1 MKPGILTITLFIFC
15 TIALAAQDEGRVNS
29 IGLSWGM
36 GNLIRQDLVFTP
48 VIHKAWSPV
57 NLAVSYNRSKKLEQ
71 RAYLK
76 FGSYKTSIWEDF
88 TYYWDTP
95 DETEVSAPHQFL
107 VIDLSYSLG
116 KAVYQNDKL
125 KLTVGGRSRNY
136 LHVAYYTY
144 GINWMQHFDYNI
156 SFGLDAWANV
166 NYNISE
172 KHRLE
177 ANVALPVFTYN
188 SRPPYMGQ
196 DAEFFYNTYSHSDF
210 KTLLQYIADGKMRTV
225 KEVRGFDLDV
235 SYYYSISDRF
245 EIGCSYWLSSNINEL
260 PRKYTS
266 FENIFYITG
275 KFNF

>member
-1 MKPGILTITLFIFC
+1 MALT
-15 TIALAAQDEGRVNS
+15 AQDETRVNS

-48 VIHKAWSPV
+48 AIHKAWSPV
-57 NLAVSYNRSKKLEQ
+57 NVAVSYNRSKKLEQ

-76 FGSYKTSIWEDF
+76 FGSYKTSIGEDF
-88 TYYWDTP
+88 TYYWDNP
-95 DETEVSAPHQFL
+95 DETEVLLPHQFL
-107 VIDLSYSLG
+107 VLDLSYSLG
-116 KAVYQNDKL
+116 KAVYRNEKL

-136 LHVAYYTY
+136 LHVSYYTY
-144 GINWMQHFDYNI
+144 GINYIQHFDYNI
-156 SFGLDAWANV
+156 SFGLDAWTNV
-166 NYNISE
+166 NYTISE

-177 ANVALPVFTYN
+177 ANVALPLFSYN
-188 SRPPYMGQ
+188 ARPPYMSQ
-196 DAEFFYNTYSHSDF
+196 DAEFYFKGYSHSDF
-210 KTLLQYIADGKMRTV
+210 KTLLQFIADGKMRTV